1 MSKTPII
8 SSKCKCLS
16 LIKIYPKTIYFLK
29 INNNIYNKLSSSLY
43 LSNINKPIKTFLS
56 NKYCIN
62 K

>member
-8 SSKCKCLS
+8 SNKCKCLS
-16 LIKIYPKTIYFLK
+16 LIKIYPKTICFLK

-43 LSNINKPIKTFLS
+43 LSSINKPIKTFLS
-56 NKYCIN
+56 SKYCIN